1 MKTFSAPFRCDD
13 APSEVAYLTADVKV
27 IELKDPRQIFMLL
40 TVLRKFLPQDQLE
53 HLANLPSGDS
63 KGRFLRRFPKEN
75 KGNYACF
82 CGEALPLEEDAYN

>member
-40 TVLRKFLPQDQLE
+40 TVLRKFLPQD
-53 HLANLPSGDS
+53 
-63 KGRFLRRFPKEN
+63 
-75 KGNYACF
+75 
-82 CGEALPLEEDAYN
+82 